1 MSKRDKNILLII
13 SLLLCSVFLVQ
24 FSIEAKTP
32 RILMVGDS
40 WAWFMYLNRSFRD
53 ALEDMGFKEYEEV
66 GFFTTVP
73 GSEASQWVNP
83 NWLEQ
88 VRREL
93 DNYPTVDII
102 HLSIGGND
110 FLNHWHIDMPAE
122 EKDALFQQVVHDTV
136 TVIHALLDMKPNLR
150 VALIEYDYINK
161 GRGKA
166 SCQELNLAGA
176 ELSRR
181 RMEACRNIDRC
192 RYVQTYGL
200 MQYCFGV
207 SNDVAPRTVPLP
219 GQYSDYEP
227 FPGGNPDYCND
238 PRAMM
243 DKVHLSGEGYY
254 YLARYC
260 IDVVYKEWL
269 TNPVP
274 TANVNLV
281 KNQQ

>member
-1 MSKRDKNILLII
+1 MLKRKSNNILLFVALIL
-13 SLLLCSVFLVQ
+13 SFVFLVQ
-24 FSIEAKTP
+24 FTIEAKTP

-40 WAWFMYLNRSFRD
+40 WAWFMYLNRSLRD
-53 ALEDMGFKEYEEV
+53 ALEDMDLNEYEELGV
-66 GFFTTVP
+66 FTTVP

-93 DNYPTVDII
+93 NNFPGVDII
-102 HLSIGGND
+102 HLSVGGND
-110 FLNHWHIDMPAE
+110 FLNNWHIDMSVE
-122 EKDALFQQVVHDTV
+122 EKDALFQRVVHDTV

-161 GRGKA
+161 GRGRA

-200 MQYCFGV
+200 MQYYFGV
-207 SNDVAPRTVPLP
+207 SDDVPPRTVPLP
-219 GQYSDYEP
+219 GQYPDYVP
-227 FPGGNPDYCND
+227 FPGGNPNYCND
-238 PRAMM
+238 RRAMM
-243 DKVHLSGEGYY
+243 DNVHLSAEGFY
-254 YLARYC
+254 YLAKYC
-260 IDVVYKEWL
+260 IEVSYREWL
-269 TNPVP
+269 TTPLPV
-274 TANVNLV
+274 ANISSV
-281 KNQQ
+281 KN